1 MPPKLPVVSSRAV
14 IRALQ
19 RAGFEEVRQHGSHVI
34 LLREGQPVVVPVH
47 RTIRKGTLRNILR
60 QANLTVEEFVR
71 LLGE

>member
-19 RAGFEEVRQHGSHVI
+19 RAGFEEVRQRGSHVI

>member
-19 RAGFEEVRQHGSHVI
+19 RVGFEEVRHRGSHVI

-47 RTIRKGTLRNILR
+47 RTIRKGTLRNIIR
-60 QANLTVEEFVR
+60 QANITVEEFVR